1 MAMWRKELGYY
12 MNGKQKIVF
21 EPLCALVSMIADGV
35 TLAGKVIFQILYI
48 FADYKAATNA
58 FIVVE

>member
-1 MAMWRKELGYY
+1 MEERIRLLYEWETK
-12 MNGKQKIVF
+12 NCI

-35 TLAGKVIFQILYI
+35 TLADKVIFQILYI